1 MKKEKGK
8 SKRSS
13 NNKDSKRRNITGEGS
28 GDA

>member
-8 SKRSS
+8 SKQSS
-13 NNKDSKRRNITGEGS
+13 NNKDSKRRSITGEGS